1 MKPKIILLWG
11 SEWLCYTKDG
21 ATGYGKTPT
30 SAYRGWCIASAHRR
44 RGRRGAMPAPSESF
58 RIAKEELAES
68 RRWMRYA
75 AKVVFGFVVVGVGVF
90 IMLK

>member
-44 RGRRGAMPAPSESF
+44 RGRRGAMPAPSGRF
-58 RIAKEELAES
+58 RIAKDMVIMYGA
-68 RRWMRYA
+68 MA
-75 AKVVFGFVVVGVGVF
+75 AVVALMVVTS
-90 IMLK
+90 MLK